1 MAFNPFTD
9 LFVEQNNESIEDVP
23 KVNIELELL
32 PVLRRTTLKTKQ
44 VAETIKSGNRLLRN
58 DLERITNLRRR
69 LLRTIP
75 VIPRLLGTAGSIY
88 GEGID
93 RDPPPFPFLLPTVG
107 GGGTPPKLDDTKKEE
122 AKVKVPVEQKQKQE
136 ELDLDISKD
145 KNAVKKRIRELIKS
159 GALEE
164 ARTLAEE
171 SGVTSEFP
179 ELVTTDITNQN
190 NKNLYEKLKEIVEQ
204 QLEESKVPIQIS
216 FNFSYRFLLF

>member
-1 MAFNPFTD
+1 MTFNPFTD
-9 LFVEQNNESIEDVP
+9 LVVEQNNESIEDVP

-69 LLRTIP
+69 LQRVIP
-75 VIPRLLGTAGSIY
+75 VIPRLVGTAGSIF

-93 RDPPPFPFLLPTVG
+93 RDPPMPLPFLLPTV

-122 AKVKVPVEQKQKQE
+122 AKVNVPVEEKKL
-136 ELDLDISKD
+136 ELELDISKD

-204 QLEESKVPIQIS
+204 QLDES
-216 FNFSYRFLLF
+216 

>member
-69 LLRTIP
+69 LLRVIP
-75 VIPRLLGTAGSIY
+75 VIPRIRGTAGSIF

-93 RDPPPFPFLLPTVG
+93 RDPPMSLPFLLPFG
-107 GGGTPPKLDDTKKEE
+107 GGGTPPKEDNKREE
-122 AKVKVPVEQKQKQE
+122 VKAEVPVEQKQKQKQE

-179 ELVTTDITNQN
+179 ELVTTDITNQ
-190 NKNLYEKLKEIVEQ
+190 KK
-204 QLEESKVPIQIS
+204 S
-216 FNFSYRFLLF
+216 